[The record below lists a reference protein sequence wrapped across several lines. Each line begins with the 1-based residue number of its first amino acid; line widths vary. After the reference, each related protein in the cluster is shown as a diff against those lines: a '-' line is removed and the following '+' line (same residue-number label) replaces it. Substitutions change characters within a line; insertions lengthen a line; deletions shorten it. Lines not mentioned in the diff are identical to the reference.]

1 MQHFQV
7 SKTYIHATR
16 PRKLKVFRI
25 LESENSLLLEPRI
38 RERFA
43 SGIGNLGLWNL

>member
-7 SKTYIHATR
+7 RKTYIHAIR
-16 PRKLKVFRI
+16 PSKVFRI

-43 SGIGNLGLWNL
+43 SAIGNPGLWNP

>member
-7 SKTYIHATR
+7 SKTYIHAIR
-16 PRKLKVFRI
+16 LCEVFRI

-43 SGIGNLGLWNL
+43 SGIANPGLWNP